1 MASAEEMT
9 LENMFASTRKWSP
22 AKERTSAPSEAFDAI
37 YRRFVKPVYS
47 FVAYRVSVRA
57 EAEDVTSQIFEKA
70 WRSYVTYDSGKALVS
85 TWLFTIARNCV
96 TDHLRRKGRSPG
108 TAELDS
114 NLGSAFHDG
123 PEPRMEALEL
133 RHELREALTFLED
146 REREIIALKFGSS
159 MSNRDIAAL
168 LDISESN
175 AGTILYRSLQ
185 KMKSRLEGGNE
196 NA

>member
-9 LENMFASTRKWSP
+9 VENMFVNRRKWSP
-22 AKERTSAPSEAFDAI
+22 AKERASAQPEDFDAV
-37 YRRFVKPVYS
+37 YRRFVRPVYS
-47 FVAYRVSVRA
+47 FVAYRVAVRA

-70 WRSYVTYDSGKALVS
+70 WRSYVTYDSGKGSVS

-108 TAELDS
+108 MAELDS
-114 NLGSAFHDG
+114 DIGAARDDG
-123 PEPRMEALEL
+123 PEPRLEALEL
-133 RHELREALTFLED
+133 RRELREALAFLDD
-146 REREIIALKFGSS
+146 REREIVALKFGSS

-185 KMKSRLEGGNE
+185 KMKSRLEGGNGNE
-196 NA
+196 